1 MSDLRFE
8 DHGVH
13 SPAPRR
19 GFRLNKHRGKIM
31 GVSAGIADYFG
42 LDVTLVRV
50 AWVIGTLV
58 GYLVAATFL
67 AVLACVVAQWW
78 MDHP

>member
-19 GFRLNKHRGKIM
+19 GFRLNKQRGKIM

-50 AWVIGTLV
+50 AWVVGTLV
-58 GYLVAATFL
+58 GFGSLILIYLAIGLIAN
-67 AVLACVVAQWW
+67 
-78 MDHP
+78 